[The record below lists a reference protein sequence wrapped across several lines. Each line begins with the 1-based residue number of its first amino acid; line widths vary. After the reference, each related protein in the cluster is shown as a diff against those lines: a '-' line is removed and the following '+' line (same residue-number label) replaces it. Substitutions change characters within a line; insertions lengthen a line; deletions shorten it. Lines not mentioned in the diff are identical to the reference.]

1 MCSSRENQSVQ
12 LQVIPSPQSAARRE
26 FFYLPG
32 DWLLVAPHTQT
43 ITPIKEL
50 NVDYCCANRR
60 PEITL
65 EEARNDA
72 DRAQIKDFISRQFA
86 FHFGAEASIEPPVL
100 IGAWNAQRQLVGALG
115 LRTFAHGF
123 FSQKYLAQPLFQ
135 VMQSALVRDVLV
147 RDIGPTAVVE
157 VVHLAVASPA
167 IITPLLEA
175 LADHLNEAGFRYLV
189 CTATRC
195 LQRFFRKR
203 GWSIT
208 TLAKAE
214 PTALGT
220 DAAAWGAYY
229 AQEPAVIVGDIQE
242 AWLLAHARD
251 AERISA

>member
-1 MCSSRENQSVQ
+1 
-12 LQVIPSPQSAARRE
+12 
-26 FFYLPG
+26 
-32 DWLLVAPHTQT
+32 
-43 ITPIKEL
+43 
-50 NVDYCCANRR
+50 VDYCSANRR
-60 PEITL
+60 PELTL
-65 EEARNDA
+65 EVARSDA
-72 DRAQIKDFISRQFA
+72 DREHIKDFISRQFA
-86 FHFGAEASIEPPVL
+86 FHFGAGATIEPPVL

-115 LRTFAHGF
+115 LRTCAHGF
-123 FSQKYLAQPLFQ
+123 FSQTYLPQPWVQ
-135 VMQSALVRDVLV
+135 AMQKVLV
-147 RDIGPTAVVE
+147 REIEPTAVVE
-157 VVHLAVASPA
+157 VVHLAVASPV

-214 PTALGT
+214 PSALGA